1 MKFTKASA
9 LFFSIIVCKALC
21 ATTWYG
27 KDIAHLAAFKD
38 PVVDLYI
45 QLPLQ
50 HNPPLAGYGYSDGGC
65 QRAHQALANEVVT
78 IVERKGNL
86 VKIAYDTLAY
96 GFDPDYAYPGQQA
109 RQASSGKY
117 PGKPLNT
124 FWVHKKHLIF
134 FKHLADEQLYAFP
147 APQGTTDTTLVLR
160 LPWKHYSLG
169 TRFVRAPEHDTED
182 IFGALMVTPQHP
194 HAIKVL
200 QIPRSL
206 VRLEVPM
213 TPQQQRACFVQLAY
227 DVIDYAQKY
236 NTGSVIPYVW
246 GGSSFVQGYEDQK
259 FVLHNRRWERPGKRN
274 PYNGYDCSELVF
286 RLAQTCGIPYI
297 CKTTVV
303 IEKLLKPLS
312 KTDALEAGDLI
323 RFPGHVMIVGNIA
336 RNEVIEACGYGG
348 GFGRVHVVPL
358 SRRFQGI
365 YTYKQLLRAYH
376 KKQRLLLLARDG
388 SEQGIIK
395 KFTLHKLL

>member
-1 MKFTKASA
+1 MKFTRASA
-9 LFFSIIVCKALC
+9 LFFSIVLCKALC

-27 KDIAHLAAFKD
+27 KDIAYLAAFKD

-86 VKIAYDTLAY
+86 VKIACDTVAY
-96 GFDPDYAYPGQQA
+96 GHDENT
-109 RQASSGKY
+109 
-117 PGKPLNT
+117 GKPLNT

-147 APQGTTDTTLVLR
+147 APQGATDTTLVLR
-160 LPWKHYSLG
+160 LPWKQYSLG
-169 TRFVRAPEHDTED
+169 TRFVHAPEHDTED
-182 IFGALMVTPQHP
+182 VYGALLVTPQHP

-200 QIPRSL
+200 QIPRFL
-206 VRLEVPM
+206 ARLELPL
-213 TPQQQRACFVQLAY
+213 TPQQQRAHFVQLAY
-227 DVIDYAQKY
+227 DIITYAKKD
-236 NTGSVIPYVW
+236 GADRVIPYVW

-259 FVLHNRRWERPGKRN
+259 FVLHNRRWERPGKRA

-286 RLAQTCGIPYI
+286 RLAQTSGIPYV

-358 SRRFQGI
+358 SHRFQGI

-376 KKQRLLLLARDG
+376 KKQRLLLRARDG